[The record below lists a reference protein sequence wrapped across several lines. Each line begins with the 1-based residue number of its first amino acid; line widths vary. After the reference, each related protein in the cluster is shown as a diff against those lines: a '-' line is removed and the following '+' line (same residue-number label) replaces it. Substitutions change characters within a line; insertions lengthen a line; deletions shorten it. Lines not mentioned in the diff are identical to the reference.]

1 MAFNTL
7 QRNKSN
13 TQLLLWIHKK
23 KKIKM
28 SMARV
33 TMVDYLLKE
42 VGDVFKAQVNEVLP
56 KNIHQD

>member
-1 MAFNTL
+1 
-7 QRNKSN
+7 
-13 TQLLLWIHKK
+13 
-23 KKIKM
+23 M